1 MSCSNTVYLVCCS
14 DPSPTFSIQPCNPII
29 DGVVGSF
36 TPGTTYVSTGDT
48 SGGDVCWSATT
59 TLIGSLIYYEPPGF
73 LTFAGTCNQCTLPYN
88 PPTSYGG
95 NCIVPSGW
103 TNAIMAHCCDPTIT
117 LEAQVSDL
125 LSPGP
130 GATFVY
136 SGNCYTINSLGG
148 SGGPQ
153 LLPSYDGCVPC
164 IVNYPCCECEEI
176 EIGVVLPL
184 LADDGNIY
192 IDYTACDGTPTTAT
206 GTSSNLI
213 FNICSQS
220 GETITTTFT
229 ASTVP
234 YSGDTYPFEPFGV
247 DPSLSVLT
255 SNLGVCIGEPCGP
268 SPSPTPTPTQTPTQ
282 TPSATPVS
290 TLTPTPTFT
299 PTNSLT
305 PTITPSNAFG
315 TGGVFDYTLNIT
327 GACETGL
334 GSVLITASGGIPPY
348 TFDWYS
354 PNLGTGNL
362 KTNLLPGSYLVRAND
377 TSAPVNNEFYINVE
391 VGGCLCVSLLNVY
404 PTTCGE
410 DNGSVT
416 ATTTSTFVNV
426 DYNLYTI
433 DDDFVQSG
441 VSVSNT
447 FSFFGLSAGTYYII
461 AIDSS
466 AASGQSQSFIVQDSD
481 PFDFGLYIVPNASC
495 GTGSIGKLFV
505 TGQTGNPPYS
515 YLWSTGAI
523 TSSITGLTAGVY
535 SVQVTDGQGCVK
547 VETATIE
554 NLPPVGFGSFTS
566 TEPTCFANDGQIIL
580 NITGGTAPYY
590 YSANTGVQLIS
601 YSDSFVLSGLSNGTY
616 TFTVTDAALCTF
628 SVTTAIQ
635 SPNSLTS
642 VNIFAENSSCSDGQ
656 GSITVTLVGGI
667 PNYTYSIVYPTGNVD
682 TVVSTQTAEVFSSLS
697 AGTYTV
703 IIGDQGGCVYQ
714 EEVDILTVEKF
725 DYYIYTTGSTC
736 NNPFGSVSIS
746 VQSGAVSPLTYSIDG
761 IQQITG
767 TILSAVTFNN
777 ISVGQHTVTVTDNE
791 GCSITNPFVIG
802 STDPVNFSLYSTS
815 CGDGDEGVITAFI
828 SSGVPPFTFFW
839 SDNIAGNPQQI
850 TVTGLTG
857 GTYSLIVVDS
867 NGCSLARTTQID
879 CDKVYVS
886 YQSYTMGEDEFTIV
900 SPTKC
905 GIQQILVNGF
915 YDLTSGNT
923 DCILTE
929 AIYTAQ
935 VQVQPLGTV
944 LTNTFYT
951 GTSLND
957 VPSDGLWF
965 STIESMIESIPGII
979 DVQIDAVN
987 NQITIKANPGS
998 AVTNQEIIVELI
1010 IVYDIDC
1017 LS

>member
-1 MSCSNTVYLVCCS
+1 MSCSNSVYLVCCNGDGS
-14 DPSPTFSIQPCNPII
+14 FSIAPCNPVI
-29 DGVVGSF
+29 DGSVGSF
-36 TPGTTYVSTGDT
+36 VNGLTYVSTGDT
-48 SGGDVCWSATT
+48 TNGDICWSATT
-59 TLIGSLIYYEPPGF
+59 TQEGSLVNYTPPGF
-73 LTFAGTCNQCTLPYN
+73 GTITNGTADCTQCQYD
-88 PPTSYGG
+88 YGG
-95 NCIVPSGW
+95 ACLILTGS
-103 TNAIMAHCCDPTIT
+103 TNVILVNCCDPTDT
-117 LEAQVSDL
+117 LDAEIISVGT
-125 LSPGP
+125 PPIG
-130 GATFVY
+130 TVTVY
-136 SGNCYTINSLGG
+136 NDTCYTVSSIGG

-153 LLPSYDGCVPC
+153 LLITYDGCAPC
-164 IVNYPCCECEEI
+164 LLNFPCCECTEM
-176 EIGVVLPL
+176 EIGSSLPT
-184 LADDGNIY
+184 LADDGNVY
-192 IDYTACDGTPTTAT
+192 VDYTACDGTPTQVV
-206 GTSSNLI
+206 GTSSNLV
-213 FNICSQS
+213 FNICSLSGQS
-220 GETITTTFT
+220 ITTSLTFS
-229 ASTVP
+229 STL
-234 YSGDTYPFEPFGV
+234 YSGDTYPF
-247 DPSLSVLT
+247 DPLF
-255 SNLGVCIGEPCGP
+255 IGPPNGEVNATFISTCFSDPCGP
-268 SPSPTPTPTQTPTQ
+268 SPSPTPTPTQTPTY
-282 TPSATPVS
+282 TPSATPVA
-290 TLTPTPTFT
+290 TLTPTPTYT

-327 GACETGL
+327 GACQTGL
-334 GSVLITASGGIPPY
+334 GSVLITASGGTPPY

-354 PNLGTGNL
+354 PNIGPGNL

-377 TSAPVNNEFYINVE
+377 SSAPVNNEFYINVE

-447 FSFFGLSAGTYYII
+447 FTFLGLSAGTYYIT

-547 VETATIE
+547 VQTATIE

-601 YSDSFVLSGLSNGTY
+601 YSNSFVLSGLSNGTY

-667 PNYTYSIVYPTGNVD
+667 PNYTYSLVYPTGNVD
-682 TVVSTQTAEVFSSLS
+682 TVVSTQTAEVFLSLS

-746 VQSGAVSPLTYSIDG
+746 VQTGAVSPLTYSIDG

-791 GCSITNPFVIG
+791 GCSITRPFVIG

-867 NGCSLARTTQID
+867 NGCSLARTTEID

-929 AIYTAQ
+929 AIYTAR

-998 AVTNQEIIVELI
+998 SVTNQEIIVELI

>member
-1 MSCSNTVYLVCCS
+1 MSCSNSVYLVCCNGDGS
-14 DPSPTFSIQPCNPII
+14 FSIAPCNPVI
-29 DGVVGSF
+29 DGSVGSF
-36 TPGTTYVSTGDT
+36 VNGLTYVSTGDT
-48 SGGDVCWSATT
+48 TNGDICWSATT
-59 TLIGSLIYYEPPGF
+59 TQEGSLVNYTPPGF
-73 LTFAGTCNQCTLPYN
+73 GTITNGTADCWQCQYD
-88 PPTSYGG
+88 YGG
-95 NCIVPSGW
+95 ACLILTGS
-103 TNAIMAHCCDPTIT
+103 TNVILVNCCDPTDT
-117 LEAQVSDL
+117 LDAEIISVGT
-125 LSPGP
+125 PPIG
-130 GATFVY
+130 TVTVY
-136 SGNCYTINSLGG
+136 NDTCYTVSSIGG

-153 LLPSYDGCVPC
+153 LLITYDGCAPC
-164 IVNYPCCECEEI
+164 LLNFPCCECTEM
-176 EIGVVLPL
+176 EIGSSLPT
-184 LADDGNIY
+184 LADDGNVY
-192 IDYTACDGTPTTAT
+192 VDYTACNGTPTQVV
-206 GTSSNLI
+206 GTSSNLV
-213 FNICSQS
+213 FNICSLSGQS
-220 GETITTTFT
+220 ITTSLTFS
-229 ASTVP
+229 STL
-234 YSGDTYPFEPFGV
+234 YSGDTYPF
-247 DPSLSVLT
+247 DPLF
-255 SNLGVCIGEPCGP
+255 IGPPNGEVNATFISTCFSDPCGP
-268 SPSPTPTPTQTPTQ
+268 SPSPTPTPTQTPTY
-282 TPSATPVS
+282 TPSATPVA
-290 TLTPTPTFT
+290 TLTPTPTYT

-327 GACETGL
+327 GACQTGL
-334 GSVLITASGGIPPY
+334 GSVLITASGGTPPY

-354 PNLGTGNL
+354 PNIGPGNL

-377 TSAPVNNEFYINVE
+377 SSAPVNNEFYINVE

-447 FSFFGLSAGTYYII
+447 FTFLGLSAGTYYIT

-547 VETATIE
+547 VQTATIE

-601 YSDSFVLSGLSNGTY
+601 YSNSFVLSGLSNGTY

-642 VNIFAENSSCSDGQ
+642 VNIFTENSSCSDGQ

-667 PNYTYSIVYPTGNVD
+667 PNYTYSLVYPTGNVD

-746 VQSGAVSPLTYSIDG
+746 VQTGAVSPLTYSIDG

-791 GCSITNPFVIG
+791 GCSITRPFVIG

-867 NGCSLARTTQID
+867 NGCSLARTTEID

-929 AIYTAQ
+929 AIYTAR

-998 AVTNQEIIVELI
+998 SVTNQEIIVELI

>member
-1 MSCSNTVYLVCCS
+1 MSCSNSVYLVCCY
-14 DPSPTFSIQPCNPII
+14 DPTRSFLACTPTVDGNPFSSFVNGNTYVGTDAINGSICYSASSTPVGTVFNFQQTSYTSTIDCDDCQLTYGGGCPII
-29 DGVVGSF
+29 V
-36 TPGTTYVSTGDT
+36 
-48 SGGDVCWSATT
+48 
-59 TLIGSLIYYEPPGF
+59 
-73 LTFAGTCNQCTLPYN
+73 TFAD
-88 PPTSYGG
+88 
-95 NCIVPSGW
+95 
-103 TNAIMAHCCDPTIT
+103 AILVNCCDPTET
-117 LEAQVSDL
+117 LDARVPNTYT
-125 LSPGP
+125 PGIQSIRYDDKCW
-130 GATFVY
+130 TLQSF
-136 SGNCYTINSLGG
+136 GG
-148 SGGPQ
+148 SGGVE
-153 LLPSYDGCVPC
+153 LYGGYDGCGAC
-164 IVNYPCCECEEI
+164 ISLFPCCECI
-176 EIGVVLPL
+176 EMNIGSSIFP
-184 LADDGNIY
+184 LADGGDVFV
-192 IDYTACDGTPTTAT
+192 DYTLCSGGSETVTAT
-206 GTSSNLI
+206 SITNV
-213 FNICSQS
+213 FNICHQS
-220 GETITTTFT
+220 GTTITTYFDVGGSPFT
-229 ASTVP
+229 TTTYPWDPLIIGPPNGEVSATTLNVC
-234 YSGDTYPFEPFGV
+234 SGD
-247 DPSLSVLT
+247 
-255 SNLGVCIGEPCGP
+255 PCGP

-282 TPSATPVS
+282 TPSATPVA

-334 GSVLITASGGIPPY
+334 GSVLITASGGVPPY

-362 KTNLLPGSYLVRAND
+362 KTNLLQGSYLVRAND

-667 PNYTYSIVYPTGNVD
+667 PNYTYSLVYPTGNVD

>member
-1 MSCSNTVYLVCCS
+1 MSCSNSVYLVCCNGDGS
-14 DPSPTFSIQPCNPII
+14 FSIAPCSPVI
-29 DGVVGSF
+29 DGSVGSF
-36 TPGTTYVSTGDT
+36 VNGLTYVSTGDT
-48 SGGDVCWSATT
+48 TNGDICWSATT
-59 TLIGSLIYYEPPGF
+59 TQEGSLVNYTPPGF
-73 LTFAGTCNQCTLPYN
+73 GTITNGTADCWQCQYD
-88 PPTSYGG
+88 YGG
-95 NCIVPSGW
+95 ACLILTGS
-103 TNAIMAHCCDPTIT
+103 TNVILVNCCDPTDT
-117 LEAQVSDL
+117 LDAEIISVGT
-125 LSPGP
+125 PPIG
-130 GATFVY
+130 TVTVY
-136 SGNCYTINSLGG
+136 NDTCYTVSSIGG

-153 LLPSYDGCVPC
+153 LLITYDGCAPC
-164 IVNYPCCECEEI
+164 LLNFPCCECTEM
-176 EIGVVLPL
+176 EIGSSLPT
-184 LADDGNIY
+184 LADDGNVY
-192 IDYTACDGTPTTAT
+192 VDYTACNGTPTQVV
-206 GTSSNLI
+206 GTSSNLV
-213 FNICSQS
+213 FNICSLSGQS
-220 GETITTTFT
+220 ITTSLTFS
-229 ASTVP
+229 STL
-234 YSGDTYPFEPFGV
+234 YSGDTYPF
-247 DPSLSVLT
+247 DPLF
-255 SNLGVCIGEPCGP
+255 IGPPNGEVNATFISTCFSDPCGP
-268 SPSPTPTPTQTPTQ
+268 SPSPTPTPTQTPTY
-282 TPSATPVS
+282 TPSATPVA
-290 TLTPTPTFT
+290 TLTPTPTYT

-327 GACETGL
+327 GACQTGL
-334 GSVLITASGGIPPY
+334 GSVLITASGGTPPY

-354 PNLGTGNL
+354 PNIGPGNL

-377 TSAPVNNEFYINVE
+377 SSAPVNNEFYINVE

-447 FSFFGLSAGTYYII
+447 FTFLGLSAGTYYIT

-547 VETATIE
+547 VQTATIE

-601 YSDSFVLSGLSNGTY
+601 YSNSFVLSGLSNGTY

-667 PNYTYSIVYPTGNVD
+667 PNYTYSLVYPTGNVD
-682 TVVSTQTAEVFSSLS
+682 TVVSTQTAEVFLSLS

-746 VQSGAVSPLTYSIDG
+746 VQTGAVSPLTYSIDG

-791 GCSITNPFVIG
+791 GCSITRPFVIG

-867 NGCSLARTTQID
+867 NGCSLARTTEID

-929 AIYTAQ
+929 AIYTAR

-998 AVTNQEIIVELI
+998 SVTNQEIIVELI

>member
-29 DGVVGSF
+29 DGSVGSF
-36 TPGTTYVSTGDT
+36 VNGLTYLSTGDT
-48 SGGDVCWSATT
+48 TNGDICWSAST
-59 TLIGSLIYYEPPGF
+59 TLIGSLVNYTPPGF
-73 LTFAGTCNQCTLPYN
+73 GTITNGTADCVQCQYDH
-88 PPTSYGG
+88 GG
-95 NCIVPSGW
+95 NCLILTGS
-103 TNAIMAHCCDPTIT
+103 TNVILVNCCDPTDT
-117 LEAQVSDL
+117 LDAEIISVGTPSIGIVTVYNDTCYSVS
-125 LSPGP
+125 S
-130 GATFVY
+130 
-136 SGNCYTINSLGG
+136 IGG

-153 LLPSYDGCVPC
+153 VLITYDGCAPC
-164 IVNYPCCECEEI
+164 LLNFPCCECTEM
-176 EIGVVLPL
+176 EIGSSLPS
-184 LADDGNIY
+184 LADDGNVY
-192 IDYTACDGTPTTAT
+192 VNYTACDGTPTQVT
-206 GTSSNLI
+206 GTSSNLV
-213 FNICSQS
+213 FNICSLS
-220 GETITTTFT
+220 GLSITTSLTFS
-229 ASTVP
+229 STLF
-234 YSGDTYPFEPFGV
+234 SGDTYPF
-247 DPSLSVLT
+247 DPLF
-255 SNLGVCIGEPCGP
+255 IGTPNGEVNATFISTCSEDPCGP

-282 TPSATPVS
+282 TPSATPVA

-667 PNYTYSIVYPTGNVD
+667 PNYTYSLVYPTGNVD

-714 EEVDILTVEKF
+714 EEVDILTVQKF

>member
-1 MSCSNTVYLVCCS
+1 MSCSNSVYLVCCNGDGS
-14 DPSPTFSIQPCNPII
+14 FSIAPCNPVI
-29 DGVVGSF
+29 DGSVGSF
-36 TPGTTYVSTGDT
+36 VNGLTYVSTGDT
-48 SGGDVCWSATT
+48 TNGDICWSATT
-59 TLIGSLIYYEPPGF
+59 TQEGSLVNYTPPGF
-73 LTFAGTCNQCTLPYN
+73 GTITNGTADCWQCQYD
-88 PPTSYGG
+88 YGG
-95 NCIVPSGW
+95 ACLILTGS
-103 TNAIMAHCCDPTIT
+103 TNVILVNCCDPTDT
-117 LEAQVSDL
+117 LDAEIISVGT
-125 LSPGP
+125 PPIG
-130 GATFVY
+130 TVTVY
-136 SGNCYTINSLGG
+136 NDTCYTVSSIGG

-153 LLPSYDGCVPC
+153 LLITYDGCAPC
-164 IVNYPCCECEEI
+164 LLNFPCCECTEM
-176 EIGVVLPL
+176 EIGSSLPT
-184 LADDGNIY
+184 LADDGNVY
-192 IDYTACDGTPTTAT
+192 VDYTACDGTPTQVV
-206 GTSSNLI
+206 GTSSNLV
-213 FNICSQS
+213 FNICSLSGQS
-220 GETITTTFT
+220 ITTSLTFS
-229 ASTVP
+229 STL
-234 YSGDTYPFEPFGV
+234 YSGDTYPF
-247 DPSLSVLT
+247 DPLF
-255 SNLGVCIGEPCGP
+255 IGPPNGEVNATFISTCFSDPCGP
-268 SPSPTPTPTQTPTQ
+268 SPSPTPTPTQTPTY
-282 TPSATPVS
+282 TPSATPVA
-290 TLTPTPTFT
+290 TLTPTPTYT

-327 GACETGL
+327 GACQTGL
-334 GSVLITASGGIPPY
+334 GSVLITASGGTPPY

-354 PNLGTGNL
+354 PNIGPGNL

-377 TSAPVNNEFYINVE
+377 SSAPVNNEFYINVE

-447 FSFFGLSAGTYYII
+447 FTFLGLSAGTYYIT

-547 VETATIE
+547 VQTATIE

-601 YSDSFVLSGLSNGTY
+601 YSNSFVLSGLSNGTY

-667 PNYTYSIVYPTGNVD
+667 PNYTYSLVYPTGNVD

-746 VQSGAVSPLTYSIDG
+746 VQTGAVSPLTYSIDG

-791 GCSITNPFVIG
+791 GCSITRPFVIG

-867 NGCSLARTTQID
+867 NGCSLARTTEID

-929 AIYTAQ
+929 AIYTAR

-998 AVTNQEIIVELI
+998 SVTNQEIIVELI

>member
-1 MSCSNTVYLVCCS
+1 MSCSNSVYLVCCNGDGS
-14 DPSPTFSIQPCNPII
+14 FSIAPCNPVI
-29 DGVVGSF
+29 DGSVGSF
-36 TPGTTYVSTGDT
+36 VNGLTYVSTGDT
-48 SGGDVCWSATT
+48 TNGDICWSATT
-59 TLIGSLIYYEPPGF
+59 TQEGSLVNYTPPGF
-73 LTFAGTCNQCTLPYN
+73 GTITNGTADCWQCQYD
-88 PPTSYGG
+88 YGG
-95 NCIVPSGW
+95 ACLILTGS
-103 TNAIMAHCCDPTIT
+103 TNVILVNCCDPTDT
-117 LEAQVSDL
+117 LDAEIISVGT
-125 LSPGP
+125 PPIG
-130 GATFVY
+130 TVTVY
-136 SGNCYTINSLGG
+136 NDTCYTVSSIGG

-153 LLPSYDGCVPC
+153 LLITYDGCAPC
-164 IVNYPCCECEEI
+164 LLNFPCCECTEM
-176 EIGVVLPL
+176 EIGSSLPT
-184 LADDGNIY
+184 LADDGNVY
-192 IDYTACDGTPTTAT
+192 VDYTACNGTPTQVV
-206 GTSSNLI
+206 GTSSNLV
-213 FNICSQS
+213 FNICSLSGQS
-220 GETITTTFT
+220 ITTSLTFS
-229 ASTVP
+229 STL
-234 YSGDTYPFEPFGV
+234 YSGDTYPF
-247 DPSLSVLT
+247 DPLF
-255 SNLGVCIGEPCGP
+255 IGPPNGEVNATFISTCFSDPCGP
-268 SPSPTPTPTQTPTQ
+268 SPSPTPTPTQTPTY
-282 TPSATPVS
+282 TPSATPVA
-290 TLTPTPTFT
+290 TLTPTPTYT

-327 GACETGL
+327 GACQTGL
-334 GSVLITASGGIPPY
+334 GSVLITASGGTPPY

-354 PNLGTGNL
+354 PNIGPGNL

-377 TSAPVNNEFYINVE
+377 SSAPVNNEFYINVE

-447 FSFFGLSAGTYYII
+447 FTFLGLSAGTYYIT

-547 VETATIE
+547 VQTATIE

-601 YSDSFVLSGLSNGTY
+601 YSNSFVLSGLSNGTY

-667 PNYTYSIVYPTGNVD
+667 PNYTYSLVYPTGNVD

-746 VQSGAVSPLTYSIDG
+746 VQTGAVSPLTYSIDG

-791 GCSITNPFVIG
+791 GCSITRPFVIG

-867 NGCSLARTTQID
+867 NGCSLARTTEID

-929 AIYTAQ
+929 AIYTAR

-998 AVTNQEIIVELI
+998 SVTNQEIIVELI

>member
-1 MSCSNTVYLVCCS
+1 MSCSNTVYLVCCNGDGS
-14 DPSPTFSIQPCNPII
+14 FSIAPCNPVI
-29 DGVVGSF
+29 DGSVGSF
-36 TPGTTYVSTGDT
+36 VNGLTYLSTGDT
-48 SGGDVCWSATT
+48 TNGDICWSATT
-59 TLIGSLIYYEPPGF
+59 TQEGSLVNYTPPGF
-73 LTFAGTCNQCTLPYN
+73 GTITNGTADCDQCQYDHGNNCLILTG
-88 PPTSYGG
+88 S
-95 NCIVPSGW
+95 
-103 TNAIMAHCCDPTIT
+103 TNVILVNCCDPTDT
-117 LEAQVSDL
+117 LDAEIIGVGTPPIGTVTVYNDTCYSVS
-125 LSPGP
+125 S
-130 GATFVY
+130 
-136 SGNCYTINSLGG
+136 IGG

-153 LLPSYDGCVPC
+153 VLITYDGCAQC
-164 IVNYPCCECEEI
+164 LLNFPCCECTEM
-176 EIGVVLPL
+176 EIGSSLTS
-184 LADDGNIY
+184 LADDGNVY
-192 IDYTACDGTPTTAT
+192 VNYTACDGTPTQVT
-206 GTSSNLI
+206 GTSSNLV
-213 FNICSQS
+213 FNICSLS
-220 GETITTTFT
+220 GLSITTSLTFS
-229 ASTVP
+229 STL
-234 YSGDTYPFEPFGV
+234 YSGDTYPF
-247 DPSLSVLT
+247 DPLF
-255 SNLGVCIGEPCGP
+255 IGPPNGEVNATFISTCSEDPCGP

-282 TPSATPVS
+282 TPSATPVA

-667 PNYTYSIVYPTGNVD
+667 PNYTYSLVYPTGNVD

-714 EEVDILTVEKF
+714 EEVDIITVEKF

>member
-1 MSCSNTVYLVCCS
+1 MSCSNSVYLVCCNGDGS
-14 DPSPTFSIQPCNPII
+14 FSIAPCNPVI
-29 DGVVGSF
+29 DGSVGSF
-36 TPGTTYVSTGDT
+36 VNGLTYVSTGDT
-48 SGGDVCWSATT
+48 TNGDICWSATT
-59 TLIGSLIYYEPPGF
+59 TQEGSLVNYTPPGF
-73 LTFAGTCNQCTLPYN
+73 GTITNGTADCWQCQYD
-88 PPTSYGG
+88 YGG
-95 NCIVPSGW
+95 ACLILTGS
-103 TNAIMAHCCDPTIT
+103 TNVILVNCCDPTDT
-117 LEAQVSDL
+117 LDAEIISVGT
-125 LSPGP
+125 PPIG
-130 GATFVY
+130 TVTVY
-136 SGNCYTINSLGG
+136 NDTCYTVSSIGG

-153 LLPSYDGCVPC
+153 LLITYDGCAPC
-164 IVNYPCCECEEI
+164 LLNFPCCECVEI
-176 EIGVVLPL
+176 NIGSAIFLPGF
-184 LADDGNIY
+184 ADGGNVFV
-192 IDYTACDGTPTTAT
+192 DYTLCSGGSETVTAT
-206 GTSSNLI
+206 SITNV
-213 FNICSQS
+213 FNICHQS
-220 GETITTTFT
+220 GTTITTYFD
-229 ASTVP
+229 VGGFP
-234 YSGDTYPFEPFGV
+234 YTTTTYPWDPLAIGPPNGEVSATTINVCSGD
-247 DPSLSVLT
+247 
-255 SNLGVCIGEPCGP
+255 PCGP
-268 SPSPTPTPTQTPTQ
+268 SPSPTPTPTQTPTY
-282 TPSATPVS
+282 TPSATPVA
-290 TLTPTPTFT
+290 TLTPTPTYT

-327 GACETGL
+327 GACQTGL
-334 GSVLITASGGIPPY
+334 GSVLITASGGTPPY

-354 PNLGTGNL
+354 PNIGPGNL

-377 TSAPVNNEFYINVE
+377 SSAPVNNEFYINVE

-447 FSFFGLSAGTYYII
+447 FTFLGLSAGTYYIT

-547 VETATIE
+547 VQTATIE

-601 YSDSFVLSGLSNGTY
+601 YSNSFVLSGLSNGTY

-667 PNYTYSIVYPTGNVD
+667 PNYTYSLVYPTGNVD

-746 VQSGAVSPLTYSIDG
+746 VQTGAVSPLTYSIDG

-791 GCSITNPFVIG
+791 GCSITRPFVIG

-867 NGCSLARTTQID
+867 NGCSLARKTEID

-929 AIYTAQ
+929 AIYTAR

-998 AVTNQEIIVELI
+998 SVTNQEIIVELI

>member
-1 MSCSNTVYLVCCS
+1 MSCSNTVYLVCCNGDGS
-14 DPSPTFSIQPCNPII
+14 FSIAPCNPVI
-29 DGVVGSF
+29 DGSVGSF
-36 TPGTTYVSTGDT
+36 VNGLTYLSTGDT
-48 SGGDVCWSATT
+48 TNGDICWSATT
-59 TLIGSLIYYEPPGF
+59 TQEGSLVNYTPPGF
-73 LTFAGTCNQCTLPYN
+73 GTITNGTADCVQCQYDHGGACLILTG
-88 PPTSYGG
+88 S
-95 NCIVPSGW
+95 
-103 TNAIMAHCCDPTIT
+103 TNVILVNCCDPTDT
-117 LEAQVSDL
+117 LDAEIIGVGTPPIGTVTVYNDTCYSVS
-125 LSPGP
+125 S
-130 GATFVY
+130 
-136 SGNCYTINSLGG
+136 IGG

-153 LLPSYDGCVPC
+153 VLITYDGCAPC
-164 IVNYPCCECEEI
+164 LLNFPCCECTEM
-176 EIGVVLPL
+176 EIGSSLTS
-184 LADDGNIY
+184 LADDGNVY
-192 IDYTACDGTPTTAT
+192 VNYTACDGTPTQVT
-206 GTSSNLI
+206 GTSSNLV
-213 FNICSQS
+213 FNICSLS
-220 GETITTTFT
+220 GLSITTSLTFS
-229 ASTVP
+229 STL
-234 YSGDTYPFEPFGV
+234 YSGDTYPF
-247 DPSLSVLT
+247 DPLF
-255 SNLGVCIGEPCGP
+255 IGPPNGEVNATFISTCSEDPCGP

-282 TPSATPVS
+282 TPSATPVA

-667 PNYTYSIVYPTGNVD
+667 PNYTYSLVYPTGNVD

-714 EEVDILTVEKF
+714 EEVDILTVQKF